1 MQAMDKKRIQSLR
14 SRINR
19 AMGSLSCMGDM
30 LLTFE
35 VDAMTQEERI
45 QLREALLN
53 SRKPLA
59 YPYLDAKIAKG
70 A

>member
-1 MQAMDKKRIQSLR
+1 MDKKRIQSLR

-19 AMGSLSCMGDM
+19 ALGSLSCMGDM
-30 LLTFE
+30 LLTYE
-35 VDAMTQEERI
+35 IDAMTQAERLA
-45 QLREALLN
+45 LRDALLA

-59 YPYLDAKIAKG
+59 YPYLNQAIEKA